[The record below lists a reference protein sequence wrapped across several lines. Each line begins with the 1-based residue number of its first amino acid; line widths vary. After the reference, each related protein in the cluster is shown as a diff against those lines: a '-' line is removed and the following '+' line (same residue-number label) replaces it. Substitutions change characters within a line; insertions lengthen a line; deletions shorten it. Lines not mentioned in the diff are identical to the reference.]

1 MKNESY
7 NAARQQLT
15 EQEDYHFLLRKSTS
29 GVTQKTIQHKKRR
42 SSALTP
48 PTIHPAISAHNPPGN
63 LRPQYT
69 LQSPPTIHLAISAH
83 ITPNNKKLPRTRVTM
98 LRVNN

>member
-29 GVTQKTIQHKKRR
+29 GVTENDSAQKTSLFLIN
-42 SSALTP
+42 P
-48 PTIHPAISAHNPPGN
+48 AHNSPGN
-63 LRPQYT
+63 LRPQST
-69 LQSPPTIHLAISAH
+69 RQSPPTIHPVSYKISIPLNYSSGWIFNA
-83 ITPNNKKLPRTRVTM
+83 
-98 LRVNN
+98 